1 MGGRA
6 SKVLRGAL
14 VAAIRGKDKRG
25 QVPGASQLATAAGLA
40 ASAITSSATL
50 RGTGS

>member
-14 VAAIRGKDKRG
+14 VAAIRGKDKR
-25 QVPGASQLATAAGLA
+25 VKPIL
-40 ASAITSSATL
+40 L
-50 RGTGS
+50 RHRGHPMPNGSD